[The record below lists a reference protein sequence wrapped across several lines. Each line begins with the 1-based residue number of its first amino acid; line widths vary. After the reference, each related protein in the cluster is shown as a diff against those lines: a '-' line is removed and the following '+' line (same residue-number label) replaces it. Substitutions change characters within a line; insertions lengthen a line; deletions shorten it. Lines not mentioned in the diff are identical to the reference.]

1 MKIEN
6 NLIYQFNIDMM
17 KNLGRNLF
25 ILGKFS
31 LMFILTIIFA
41 LTASMNVAM
50 NMQGGRKNIWVVTL
64 IGMIAVSGIF
74 VLYLM

>member
-1 MKIEN
+1 
-6 NLIYQFNIDMM
+6 MM

-41 LTASMNVAM
+41 LTASMNVAA
-50 NMQGGRKNIWVVTL
+50 NMQGGRKNIWIVTL

-74 VLYLM
+74 VHIFNVIK

>member
-1 MKIEN
+1 
-6 NLIYQFNIDMM
+6 M

-31 LMFILTIIFA
+31 LMFILTIVFA

-50 NMQGGRKNIWVVTL
+50 NMQGGKGKNLWVVTL
-64 IGMIAVSGIF
+64 IGMITVAEY
-74 VLYLM
+74 LYYF

>member
-6 NLIYQFNIDMM
+6 NLIYQFNIDIM

-31 LMFILTIIFA
+31 LMFLLTIVFA

-50 NMQGGRKNIWVVTL
+50 NMQGGRKNLWVVTL
-64 IGMIAVSGIF
+64 ICMIAVGGIF
-74 VLYLM
+74 VLFLM